1 MRGLLCAGVTA
12 VVAACVTE
20 AMPLDGTSRWC
31 LCHCN

>member
-20 AMPLDGTSRWC
+20 AMPLDGTVPRW
-31 LCHCN
+31 

>member
-20 AMPLDGTSRWC
+20 AMPLDGTSRAWP
-31 LCHCN
+31 H